1 MSTLLAWLLGAALVI
16 MALSLVG
23 TALRIVF
30 DRDDETRIVLA
41 DIVYFSALAL
51 FALFMMWRESVVAL
65 DVMMIG
71 SLIGILSTVALA
83 RLISGGRR

>member
-1 MSTLLAWLLGAALVI
+1 MSTLLAWLLGAALAI

-83 RLISGGRR
+83 RLISRGRR

>member
-1 MSTLLAWLLGAALVI
+1 MSTLLAWLLGAALAI

>member
-51 FALFMMWRESVVAL
+51 FALFMMWKESVVAL

-83 RLISGGRR
+83 RLISRGRR

>member
-83 RLISGGRR
+83 RLISRGRR

>member
-1 MSTLLAWLLGAALVI
+1 MSTLLAWLLGAALAI

-41 DIVYFSALAL
+41 DMVYFSALAL

-83 RLISGGRR
+83 RLISRGRR